1 MCGAGREP
9 GVTRSPRGLF
19 LNLYDA
25 LVARF
30 GVAAD
35 ERFATVLNGIT
46 KERQRRKRQQYNA
59 AYRARPRTDPEV
71 VAARLAR
78 AAYMRDY
85 RSRRRTEE
93 EVQAAAP
100 GEGGVP
106 AGGIGRG
113 CNDPCQGSEGPRLPG
128 TGLPPGPAWSAS
140 TSPSPTPS
148 RAGAKGVLRP
158 GHRARREDGE
168 DVDSVSLEGHKMY
181 TYTIKTEALAVEIEA
196 STIDAAAVMFGRSA
210 GLSGDNCQEVLE
222 SVSGIVGAWMWIE
235 SDDAPDGD
243 RRGGSSPEVLQEY
256 LAEVAAREE
265 AENPPRLKIL
275 YRAQADTV
283 DYTIAYIDGEPVAI
297 VEESDGGF
305 YGVVADGEYVDNLY
319 EQRRWYVEGGK
330 WSNAFAQRNALVDKI
345 GYTLRE
351 INDGNQE
358 VYDGRLDEAFAD

>member
-1 MCGAGREP
+1 MTPAKEAKARVYREL
-9 GVTRSPRGLF
+9 G
-19 LNLYDA
+19 Y
-25 LVARF
+25 
-30 GVAAD
+30 
-35 ERFATVLNGIT
+35 
-46 KERQRRKRQQYNA
+46 
-59 AYRARPRTDPEV
+59 
-71 VAARLAR
+71 RLAGMVGEHLTVAHPLASGCKR
-78 AAYMRDY
+78 IL
-85 RSRRRTEE
+85 RT
-93 EVQAAAP
+93 
-100 GEGGVP
+100 
-106 AGGIGRG
+106 
-113 CNDPCQGSEGPRLPG
+113 
-128 TGLPPGPAWSAS
+128 
-140 TSPSPTPS
+140 
-148 RAGAKGVLRP
+148 

-181 TYTIKTEALAVEIEA
+181 TYTIKTDALAVEIEA

-235 SDDAPDGD
+235 SGDAPDGD

-265 AENPPRLKIL
+265 AENPARLEIL

-283 DYTIAYIDGEPVAI
+283 NYTIAYIDGEPVAI
-297 VEESDGGF
+297 VEEPDGGF
-305 YGVVADGEYVDNLY
+305 YGVVADGEYVDNLD

-330 WSNAFAQRNALVDKI
+330 WCHAFVQRNALIDMI